1 MNTWVLLAGAGFLA
15 GAMNALAGGGSFV
28 TLPALMLA
36 GVPSVSANAS
46 STVALLPGS
55 LASTWA
61 YRADLTA
68 MGGVSLRALM
78 GMSLAGGFVGALLL
92 LLTPLSVF
100 NAFIPWLL
108 LLATLVF
115 AFGPRVGPLL
125 RRTLRIGPGPV
136 LMAQFLLAV
145 YGGYFGGAVGIMMMA
160 VWSLLSPAE
169 LTTLNPAKTLLVA
182 ATNAVAVVCFI
193 AAGKVWWPQTLA
205 LLCAAMLGGYLG
217 ARAAQYWAPQRLR
230 TGVSILSAL
239 ITLAY
244 FLRAP

>member
-1 MNTWVLLAGAGFLA
+1 MLLAGAGFLA

-28 TLPALMLA
+28 TLPALMLV

-78 GMSLAGGFVGALLL
+78 GVSLAGGFVGALLL

-115 AFGPRVGPLL
+115 VFGPRAGQVL
-125 RRTLRIGPGPV
+125 RRTRRIGAGPV

-205 LLCAAMLGGYLG
+205 LLFAAMWGGYLG
-217 ARAAQYWAPQRLR
+217 ARAARYWAPRRLR
-230 TGVSILSAL
+230 MGVSILSAL